1 VSHLDL
7 SGFDGEI
14 TEIYH
19 LIITEQM
26 AARIRPAPTLYRVC
40 GNCNAPGADVKCTCL
55 AVYYCGLAC
64 QQAHILEHKH
74 KCTHLLCKSIK
85 KKGAVISQLQVQ
97 GGSDG
102 VESVELMV
110 LEQELARI
118 HCKVGMLMMDSH
130 QAARYQEAVT
140 HSKQALH
147 LYRKVEASRCTLRG
161 AAARA
166 AAGKLADKAA
176 PEGLYG
182 ALVNLG
188 QLYGFM
194 RKHDDEL
201 QVYQEAL
208 EEVRGDIAHAS
219 TPQFETELS
228 TELSRILS
236 AMGKMLVGQYYSQ
249 ITNGAKG
256 DKGKCTE
263 AKALLV
269 EALSIQRALLK
280 YGMAA
285 DTLKIL
291 AAAHGFL
298 EMFDEARSS
307 LKQALDLTRLCDG
320 EESEEVATC
329 HQRMVFVCQEQVKA
343 IIQHLFTHKMYMLTN
358 SMRLYHSPGS
368 RLLVKGLQ
376 KQQQYNGI
384 EGVVVKMDGL
394 RMCVRLDAVD
404 NKELMLKPEN
414 VCPLLPT
421 AAKLQEQLQKLHDLT
436 QERIVS
442 SKEVH
447 RIQIKVKG
455 VKHVNT
461 AIACQT
467 LGIAYLATH
476 QAADTGLAV
485 SLLIQADKIRCR
497 VGDDDQDLALSIS
510 KTLSVAKAAQARFD
524 EGVVL
529 SAMPC
534 WWPPTSRHE
543 DETQMAQLFAG
554 LQARNGKRGSPSMS
568 SEVMQQGLRLFGLF
582 NVTASSCD
590 AVSGP

>member
-1 VSHLDL
+1 MCQH
-7 SGFDGEI
+7 DG
-14 TEIYH
+14 
-19 LIITEQM
+19 
-26 AARIRPAPTLYRVC
+26 
-40 GNCNAPGADVKCTCL
+40 
-55 AVYYCGLAC
+55 
-64 QQAHILEHKH
+64 
-74 KCTHLLCKSIK
+74 
-85 KKGAVISQLQVQ
+85 
-97 GGSDG
+97 
-102 VESVELMV
+102 
-110 LEQELARI
+110 
-118 HCKVGMLMMDSH
+118 
-130 QAARYQEAVT
+130 
-140 HSKQALH
+140 
-147 LYRKVEASRCTLRG
+147 
-161 AAARA
+161 
-166 AAGKLADKAA
+166 
-176 PEGLYG
+176 
-182 ALVNLG
+182 
-188 QLYGFM
+188 
-194 RKHDDEL
+194 EL

-208 EEVRGDIAHAS
+208 QEVRGDIAHAS
-219 TPQFETELS
+219 TSQLDIQ
-228 TELSRILS
+228 LSRILTT
-236 AMGKMLVGQYYSQ
+236 MGQMYISQYSSQ

-256 DKGKCTE
+256 DKGKCTG
-263 AKALLV
+263 AKALLE
-269 EALSIQRALLK
+269 EALSIQCALSQ
-280 YGMAA
+280 YGMVAQ
-285 DTLKIL
+285 TLRIL
-291 AAAHGFL
+291 ASAHGNL
-298 EMFDEARSS
+298 AMFEEARST
-307 LKQALDLTRLCDG
+307 LKQALDLTRRYDG
-320 EESEEVATC
+320 EESKELALCLQEMAC
-329 HQRMVFVCQEQVKA
+329 ICQEQVKV
-343 IIQHLFTHKMYMLTN
+343 IIKQLSMHTEYMLTN
-358 SMRLYHSPGS
+358 SMRRYHAPGS
-368 RLLVKGLQ
+368 RALVEGLQ

-384 EGVVVKMDGL
+384 EGVVVKMDAL
-394 RMCVRLDAVD
+394 RMCVGLDMLD

-414 VCPLLPT
+414 VCPLFPT
-421 AAKLQEQLQKLHDLT
+421 ALKLQEQLQKLHDLA
-436 QERIVS
+436 QEHISS

-476 QAADTGLAV
+476 QAADIGLAV